1 MVIIQESNNG
11 DLGQGI
17 CSEGDER
24 WMDSVNILN
33 ARMTDSVDGVDMGC
47 EKKKKGVKDDYKCF
61 GLSKRMDGITID

>member
-47 EKKKKGVKDDYKCF
+47 EKKKR
-61 GLSKRMDGITID
+61 GLRMTTNVLA

>member
-33 ARMTDSVDGVDMGC
+33 ARMMEWIWVVR
-47 EKKKKGVKDDYKCF
+47 KKKG
-61 GLSKRMDGITID
+61 GLRMTTNVLA